1 MKLKKVLF
9 IFAICISTLS
19 YSQQKGDFS
28 AFFGAS
34 YQLTNNADMGINAGF
49 EYVFLGNTAFA
60 PSFSYY
66 FSANGITTYSINL
79 DMRYYLTYG
88 AKIKYYG
95 IGGFNYLT
103 VKSGGVTSN
112 NIGFNAGGGVIFE
125 LNDKVGILGQLKYD
139 SAGATSIEP
148 MIGVTY
154 SF

>member
-1 MKLKKVLF
+1 MNFKKVLF
-9 IFAICISTLS
+9 IFTICISTLS

-34 YQLTNNADMGINAGF
+34 YQLINNSDMGINAGF
-49 EYVFLGNTAFA
+49 EYIFIGNTAFA

-66 FSANGITTYSINL
+66 FSAKGITTYSINL

-88 AKIKYYG
+88 EKIKYYG

-103 VKSGGVTSN
+103 VKIGGVSSN

-125 LNDKVGILGQLKYD
+125 LNNKVGILGQLKYD
-139 SAGATSIEP
+139 SAGGTSIEP
-148 MIGVTY
+148 MIGVSY
-154 SF
+154 RL